1 MTFIQRKEIKKM
13 INIFGIISAVLA
25 YLIGSIN
32 NAILI
37 CGAKGIDVKKV
48 GSGNAGATN
57 TVRALGKK
65 YGVIVFILDFL
76 KGVISCA
83 VAKLIAGENFV
94 AIAGIFAILG
104 HIFPLYHGFK
114 GGKGVST
121 TYGTLVMINFWAGLI
136 VGLLHIILIKTT
148 KIVSIST
155 IISFVIL
162 PFAMLI
168 FNPGNYYLN
177 VIFTAIIS
185 IIVIAAH
192 KDNIIRLIK
201 GEENSFKK
209 EN

>member
-1 MTFIQRKEIKKM
+1 M
-13 INIFGIISAVLA
+13 INGFGIIAVVLA

-65 YGVIVFILDFL
+65 YGIIVFLLDFL
-76 KGVISCA
+76 KGAISCII
-83 VAKLIAGENFV
+83 AKFV
-94 AIAGIFAILG
+94 AGDNYVALAGIFAILG

-121 TYGTLVMINFWAGLI
+121 TYGVLVAVNFWCALI
-136 VGLLHIILIKTT
+136 VGVLHLLLIKTT
-148 KIVSIST
+148 KVVSIST

-162 PFAMLI
+162 PFSILI
-168 FNPGNYYLN
+168 IAKGEGYIN
-177 VIFTAIIS
+177 VIMTAIITV
-185 IIVIAAH
+185 IVIYAH
-192 KDNIIRLIK
+192 RDNIKRLIR

-209 EN
+209 EK

>member
-94 AIAGIFAILG
+94 ALAGIFAILG

>member
-1 MTFIQRKEIKKM
+1 M
-13 INIFGIISAVLA
+13 INGFGIIAVVIA
-25 YLIGSIN
+25 YFIGSIN

-76 KGVISCA
+76 KGAVSCII
-83 VAKLIAGENFV
+83 AKLMGGENFV
-94 AIAGIFAILG
+94 ALAGVFAILG
-104 HIFPLYHGFK
+104 HIFPIYHGFK

-121 TYGTLVMINFWAGLI
+121 TYGTLVVINFWAALI
-136 VGLLHIILIKTT
+136 VGALHLILIKATG
-148 KIVSIST
+148 IVSIST

-168 FNPGNYYLN
+168 FNSGDYYVN
-177 VIFTAIIS
+177 VIFTAVIS

-192 KDNIIRLIK
+192 KENIKRLIK

-209 EN
+209 EK

>member
-1 MTFIQRKEIKKM
+1 M
-13 INIFGIISAVLA
+13 INGFGIIAVVIA
-25 YLIGSIN
+25 YFIGSIN

-76 KGVISCA
+76 KGAVSCII
-83 VAKLIAGENFV
+83 AKLMGGENFV
-94 AIAGIFAILG
+94 ALAGVFAILG
-104 HIFPLYHGFK
+104 HIFPIYHGFK

-121 TYGTLVMINFWAGLI
+121 TYGTLVVINFWAALV
-136 VGLLHIILIKTT
+136 VGALHLILIKATG
-148 KIVSIST
+148 IVSIST

-168 FNPGNYYLN
+168 FNSGDYYVN
-177 VIFTAIIS
+177 VIFTAVIS

-192 KDNIIRLIK
+192 KENIKRLIK

-209 EN
+209 EK

>member
-1 MTFIQRKEIKKM
+1 M
-13 INIFGIISAVLA
+13 INIFGIISVVLA

-37 CGAKGIDVKKV
+37 CGAKGIDVKKI

-76 KGVISCA
+76 KGAVSCA
-83 VAKLIAGENFV
+83 IAKLIAGESFV
-94 AIAGIFAILG
+94 ALAGIFAILG

-168 FNPGNYYLN
+168 FNPGNYYVN

-185 IIVIAAH
+185 IIVITAH
-192 KDNIIRLIK
+192 KDNIIRLVK

>member
-1 MTFIQRKEIKKM
+1 M
-13 INIFGIISAVLA
+13 INGFGIIAAVIA

-65 YGVIVFILDFL
+65 YGVLVFVLDFL
-76 KGVISCA
+76 KGTIAC
-83 VAKLIAGENFV
+83 LIAKFMAGDNYI
-94 AIAGIFAILG
+94 ALAGIFTILG
-104 HIFPLYHGFK
+104 HIFPLYHKFK

-121 TYGTLVMINFWAGLI
+121 TYGALVMINFWAALI
-136 VGLLHIILIKTT
+136 VGLMHIILIKTT
-148 KIVSIST
+148 NIVSIST
-155 IISFVIL
+155 IVSFVIL
-162 PFAMLI
+162 PFAMVMI
-168 FNPGNYYLN
+168 NPGENGGN
-177 VIFTAIIS
+177 VILTAIIS

-192 KDNIIRLIK
+192 KDNIKRLIK

-209 EN
+209 EK